1 MCYAASAKTESKGKR
16 YQRQAQS
23 VAEADDDTLR
33 RAIWTT
39 AYWIQNGFTCQC
51 VTVHTGEQPVFRR
64 RGEVQGGRH
73 RPTR

>member
-1 MCYAASAKTESKGKR
+1 MRVCYAASAKTESKGKR

-39 AYWIQNGFTCQC
+39 AYWIQNEFTCQC
-51 VTVHTGEQPVFRR
+51 VTVHTGGRATGLQKK
-64 RGEVQGGRH
+64 RGKCR
-73 RPTR
+73 